1 MGSLNMSATSDMS
14 LFSSANPSLDSMPS
28 MFSPLLTTATG
39 RSHQGPHGA
48 FSSGY
53 GGCCPPVFNPGT
65 LFALISGIALAT
77 YFLRLVIVVT
87 TFGGRAF
94 PEPWLLFAQN
104 GLHASE
110 EKFEDLENVSE
121 AIYENSV
128 DSKEE
133 DSWPGWVGGL
143 VAELLELYR
152 QETEEM
158 KGEE

>member
-1 MGSLNMSATSDMS
+1 MGD
-14 LFSSANPSLDSMPS
+14 
-28 MFSPLLTTATG
+28 
-39 RSHQGPHGA
+39 
-48 FSSGY
+48 
-53 GGCCPPVFNPGT
+53 CCPPVFDPST
-65 LFALISGIALAT
+65 LFALIAGIALAT

-94 PEPWLLFAQN
+94 PEPWLLFAQS

-110 EKFEDLENVSE
+110 EKYEDLENVSE

-152 QETEEM
+152 QETEEI
-158 KGEE
+158 KEEEKSIREEEKSRWNSSSSLGTNDDKAKEDTYEAPLTSSSSSLSGNTT